1 MIKLLEVH
9 IPARKRAKIDSGI
22 RKLFKLIRS
31 DTKTAEIRVRNPHV
45 GKYMKRS
52 RVTLGSQR

>member
-9 IPARKRAKIDSGI
+9 IPARKSAKIDSGI

-31 DTKTAEIRVRNPHV
+31 DTNTAESGFEIRLSLVQLSM
-45 GKYMKRS
+45 MK
-52 RVTLGSQR
+52 THPDG

>member
-9 IPARKRAKIDSGI
+9 IPARKSAKIDSGI

-31 DTKTAEIRVRNPHV
+31 DTNTAEIRVRPVDPGQVQNPD
-45 GKYMKRS
+45 
-52 RVTLGSQR
+52 L

>member
-9 IPARKRAKIDSGI
+9 IPARKSAKIDSGI

-31 DTKTAEIRVRNPHV
+31 DTNTAESGFEIR
-45 GKYMKRS
+45 
-52 RVTLGSQR
+52 TLV

>member
-9 IPARKRAKIDSGI
+9 IPARKSAKIDSGI

-31 DTKTAEIRVRNPHV
+31 DTNTAESGFEIHSLV
-45 GKYMKRS
+45 
-52 RVTLGSQR
+52 